1 MMDGQF
7 ALGMMNRPLGMMNG
21 SLARKLIGL
30 AAAGVIGTI
39 LAGCIADTAED
50 TDLPWSSNKSWEG
63 IAPISPAVMD
73 RYE

>member
-1 MMDGQF
+1 MLSQLRSLAPSPVKLFYGF
-7 ALGMMNRPLGMMNG
+7 AAAAALGL
-21 SLARKLIGL
+21 
-30 AAAGVIGTI
+30 

-63 IAPISPAVMD
+63 MAPVAPSVMD